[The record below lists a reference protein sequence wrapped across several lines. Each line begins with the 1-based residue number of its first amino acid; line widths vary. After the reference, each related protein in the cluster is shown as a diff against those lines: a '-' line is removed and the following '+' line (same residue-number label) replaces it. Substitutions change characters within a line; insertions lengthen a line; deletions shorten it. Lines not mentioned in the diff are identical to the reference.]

1 MRVTLRAVRG
11 FLCVTGGRDGPVG
24 GVPTTRT
31 ESAHCLVGF
40 VFWGL
45 DLDGGV
51 LDAVFA
57 QNVLG
62 GI

>member
-1 MRVTLRAVRG
+1 MRVTPRVVRG

-31 ESAHCLVGF
+31 ESAHRLVGF
-40 VFWGL
+40 VLWVL

-51 LDAVFA
+51 LDTVLA
-57 QNVLG
+57 QGLLG

>member
-11 FLCVTGGRDGPVG
+11 FLCVTGGWDGPVAG
-24 GVPTTRT
+24 WPPTISK
-31 ESAHCLVGF
+31 ESAHGLVGF
-40 VFWGL
+40 VLRVF

-57 QNVLG
+57 
-62 GI
+62 